1 MRGTLELPQ
10 NIEAER
16 AIIGAILL
24 EPSALDIVD
33 EMLRGDEF
41 YDQAHAKIL
50 KAMRQIVDEGHSID
64 LVTLV
69 TALKDSGSLE
79 EVGGISYLT
88 KLAQSVPTA
97 ANVAQ
102 YCQYVKDAFLHRQAI
117 ITTTN
122 LSQELRKVDPA
133 EALAKLQMAAAE
145 ISERQNHGKGFR
157 PISALL
163 STHNDVMERRYRN
176 PNKGLTGTKTA
187 LAALDRLTGGRQKQ
201 DLIIVAARPSVG
213 KTAFVINEAV
223 AAAKSGTT
231 VGFFS
236 LEMGDTSIMDR
247 FVSMVGHIDGMK
259 IRTGRFD
266 DGDWERYTHAV
277 SELSELPIYI
287 DSDPGM
293 TIHQMRGKA
302 RGLRRKHENLLII
315 VDYLQLIH
323 AGRKFQNR
331 DTEIGFVAQQLKEMA
346 KELDCPVIAISS
358 LSRSVESRQDKR
370 PMLSDLRESGQIEF
384 HADEVDFLYREDYY
398 KADTEK
404 QNIVEVIVAK
414 GRNTGVGTVE
424 CVYLRNFNKF
434 LDLDTKHEAPPRRE
448 TDPRRQWA

>member
-1 MRGTLELPQ
+1 MRGTIDLPQ

-24 EPSALDIVD
+24 EPSAMDIVD

-50 KAMRQIVDEGHSID
+50 KAMREVVDDGKALD
-64 LVTLV
+64 MVTL
-69 TALKDSGSLE
+69 AARLQERGQLE
-79 EVGGISYLT
+79 EVGGVSYLA
-88 KLAQSVPTA
+88 KLVGSVPTA
-97 ANVAQ
+97 ANVDY
-102 YCQYVKDAFLHRQAI
+102 YCQIVKDTFLHRQAI

-122 LSQELRKVDPA
+122 LSHELRKSDPA

-145 ISERQNHGKGFR
+145 ISERQNQGKGFR
-157 PISALL
+157 PIGDLL
-163 STHNDVMERRYRN
+163 AAHNETMERRFSN

-187 LAALDRLTGGRQKQ
+187 LTALDRLTGGRQKQ

-213 KTAFVINEAV
+213 KTAFVINEAA
-223 AAAKSGTT
+223 AAAKSGTV

-236 LEMGDTSIMDR
+236 LEMGDTSILDR
-247 FVSMVGHIDGMK
+247 FVSMIGHIDGMK
-259 IRTGRFD
+259 IRTGRFESD
-266 DGDWERYTHAV
+266 DWERYTRAV

-293 TIHQMRGKA
+293 TIHQIRGKA

-424 CVYLRNFNKF
+424 CVYLRNYNKF
-434 LDLDTKHEAPPRRE
+434 LDLETRRE
-448 TDPRRQWA
+448 EVSRREPDPRRQWA

>member
-1 MRGTLELPQ
+1 LSGSIDMPK

-16 AIIGAILL
+16 AVIGSILFD
-24 EPSALDIVD
+24 PSSLDVVD
-33 EMLRGDEF
+33 EQLRGDEF
-41 YDQAHAKIL
+41 YDEAHAKIL
-50 KAMRQIVDEGHSID
+50 KAMRQVVDEGKSLD

-69 TALKDSGSLE
+69 AALKEAGDLE
-79 EVGGISYLT
+79 GVGGISYLT

-97 ANVAQ
+97 ANVSD
-102 YCQYVKDAFLHRQAI
+102 YCQIVKDTFLHRQAI
-117 ITTTN
+117 IATAN
-122 LSQELRKVDPA
+122 LSHELRKVEPS
-133 EALAKLQMAAAE
+133 EALVRLQMVANE
-145 ISERQNHGKGFR
+145 LSERQNQGKGFR
-157 PISALL
+157 PIGELL
-163 STHNDVMERRYRN
+163 REHNETVEKRYNSRH
-176 PNKGLTGTKTA
+176 KGLTGTKTP
-187 LAALDRLTGGRQKQ
+187 LVGLDHITGGRQKQ

-213 KTAFVINEAV
+213 KTAFEINEAY
-223 AAAKSGTT
+223 AAAKHGTA

-236 LEMGDTSIMDR
+236 LEMSATSVMDR

-259 IRTGRFD
+259 LRTGKLEQD
-266 DGDWERYTHAV
+266 DWDRYTNAI

-424 CVYLRNFNKF
+424 CVYLRNYNKF
-434 LDLDTKHEAPPRRE
+434 LDLDTKHETPPRRE
-448 TDPRRQWA
+448 PDPRRQWA